1 MNDFHMIYFC
11 CFFSLMGGGVG
22 LGNQVVCLLAVS
34 IYVHDLQS
42 GGKTSFILAYN
53 KSETGILIKIRPF
66 ILLMSANSR

>member
-1 MNDFHMIYFC
+1 M
-11 CFFSLMGGGVG
+11 G

>member
-11 CFFSLMGGGVG
+11 CFFFSLMG